1 MFVIVGYSG
10 TILTSTDGI
19 SWTSVISGV
28 STILNS
34 ITCSESLGLF
44 VVVGNSTT
52 ILKSDFTLAENLIS
66 TLTPD
71 SDMTLG
77 LQVGKN
83 EILLSKSSGNL
94 NGRIKFRQKY
104 IGV

>member
-1 MFVIVGYSG
+1 MGENGI
-10 TILTSTDGI
+10 ILTSPDGI
-19 SWTSVISGV
+19 NWITQTSDVLIHLYNA
-28 STILNS
+28 TY
-34 ITCSESLGLF
+34 SENLDLF
-44 VVVGNSTT
+44 VVVGQSGI

-66 TLTPD
+66 KLTPD
-71 SDMTLG
+71 SDMTLN
-77 LQVGKN
+77 LEIGKN